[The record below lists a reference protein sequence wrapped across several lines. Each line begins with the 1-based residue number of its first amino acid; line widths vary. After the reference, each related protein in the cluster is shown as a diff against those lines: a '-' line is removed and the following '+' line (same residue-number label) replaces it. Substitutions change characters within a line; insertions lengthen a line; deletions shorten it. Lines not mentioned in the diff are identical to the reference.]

1 MTVAGLLVDEGLAE
15 MVSCNTD
22 FPAMP
27 SATAKKTED
36 GKSFERGVPLVKKTK
51 NLQLIFFS
59 QVQAHVRITEKGR
72 DLRSQISS
80 GVASGA

>member
-1 MTVAGLLVDEGLAE
+1 MEGVDELILSGLGNAINNAVTVAGLLVDEGLAE

-36 GKSFERGVPLVKKTK
+36 GKSFERGVPLVKNK
-51 NLQLIFFS
+51 NFTVNLFKGPGPR
-59 QVQAHVRITEKGR
+59 AHY
-72 DLRSQISS
+72 
-80 GVASGA
+80 